1 MACALALLIAGCATT
16 PVDEL
21 ERPAFEMPER
31 CARDGD
37 IPMRADWW
45 QTFDDPALDRL
56 VDRALSNNFTL
67 RSAYARVEQARATL
81 AAEGAALFPSV
92 DASAEQSATRR
103 SSGDSV
109 STSVAGDDF
118 DLDQDRS
125 NWSDTRSLQFSA
137 SYELDLWGGCA
148 TAAKRRRSTPAPR
161 TRPSRRPRSRSPA
174 TWPAAGISIRS
185 CASASRCWKARS
197 RPTRTC
203 ST

>member
-31 CARDGD
+31 FARDGD

-81 AAEGAALFPSV
+81 AAEARRCSRAL
-92 DASAEQSATRR
+92 
-103 SSGDSV
+103 
-109 STSVAGDDF
+109 
-118 DLDQDRS
+118 
-125 NWSDTRSLQFSA
+125 
-137 SYELDLWGGCA
+137 
-148 TAAKRRRSTPAPR
+148 TPAPNR
-161 TRPSRRPRSRSPA
+161 GDAGRAA
-174 TWPAAGISIRS
+174 TA
-185 CASASRCWKARS
+185 
-197 RPTRTC
+197 
-203 ST
+203 